1 MYFHSLSFHTGV
13 DEKFYGRPGIDVLS
27 YDYGNSHQF
36 AARPSDES
44 WSVNAVDGTDN
55 FGSGGL
61 AGMMPRGEYLYVK
74 WRIKATG
81 EIFEEK
87 VDLTKRLPDDMTNY
101 GLHFA
106 IFGTKLYVYL
116 FPPCATQNAP
126 QETVVHDEKD
136 IFVNIEKILLNAP
149 YARQHQIYPE
159 KSK

>member
-1 MYFHSLSFHTGV
+1 MYFHSLSFHTAV

-36 AARPSDES
+36 SARPSDES
-44 WSVNAVDGTDN
+44 WALKGVDARDH

-61 AGMMPRGEYLYVK
+61 AGMMPRGEYLHVK

-81 EIFEEK
+81 EVFEDK

-106 IFGTKLYVYL
+106 IFGAKLYVYL
-116 FPPCATQNAP
+116 FPPYATQTRAP
-126 QETVVHDEKD
+126 KTLVHGEDD
-136 IFVNIEKILLNAP
+136 IFVNIEKILLNIP
-149 YARQHQIYPE
+149 YAREHQIYPE
-159 KSK
+159 APQ